1 MKAPGKE
8 QGVGRLDGKVSLI
21 TGAGSGIGRATAL
34 LFAREGSRIA
44 VADYAPALGRETVE
58 MITAAGGSASFVEA
72 DVSRTADI
80 RRMVQT
86 AIDSFGRIDIL
97 FNNAGMPSPVARV
110 ADIAEDDWNRVLN
123 INLTS
128 VFLASKY
135 AIPSMVKQGGGVI
148 INTSSCQGIGT
159 VPANAPYT
167 VSKAG
172 IIHLTRTI
180 ALDYASKNIRANCIC
195 PGVIETPMSQAN
207 MGAVQ
212 TRSLLQR
219 RVGQPADIARAAL
232 YLASEDSA
240 YVTGH
245 ALVVDGGWI
254 IAANSLFG

>member
-1 MKAPGKE
+1 M
-8 QGVGRLDGKVSLI
+8 
-21 TGAGSGIGRATAL
+21 
-34 LFAREGSRIA
+34 
-44 VADYAPALGRETVE
+44 VADYAPALGQETVE
-58 MITAAGGSASFVEA
+58 MMARDGGSAAFVEA
-72 DVSRTADI
+72 DVSKAADI

-86 AIDSFGRIDIL
+86 TVDAYGRIDIL

-110 ADIAEDDWNRVLN
+110 ADVSEEDWSRVLN

-135 AIPSMVKQGGGVI
+135 AIPVMVKQGGGVI

-180 ALDYASKNIRANCIC
+180 ALDYAGKNIRANCIC
-195 PGVIETPMSQAN
+195 PGIIETPMSKAN
-207 MGAVQ
+207 LGAVQ
-212 TRSLLQR
+212 PRSLLQR
-219 RVGQPADIARAAL
+219 RVGQPEDIARAAL
-232 YLASEDSA
+232 YLASDDSS

-254 IAANSLFG
+254 IAAN

>member
-1 MKAPGKE
+1 M
-8 QGVGRLDGKVSLI
+8 GRLDGKVSLI
-21 TGAGSGIGRATAL
+21 TGAGSGIGRAAAL
-34 LFAREGSRIA
+34 LFSREGSRVM
-44 VADYAPALGRETVE
+44 VADYAPSLGRETTE
-58 MITAAGGSASFVEA
+58 MIVQAGGSAAFVEA
-72 DVSRTADI
+72 DVSKAADI
-80 RRMVQT
+80 RKMVQ
-86 AIDSFGRIDIL
+86 AAVDSFGRIDVL
-97 FNNAGMPSPVARV
+97 FNNAGVPSPVARL
-110 ADIAEDDWNRVLN
+110 ADVHEDDWNRVLN

-135 AIPSMVKQGGGVI
+135 TIPVMVERGGGVI

-172 IIHLTRTI
+172 IIHLTRTM
-180 ALDYASKNIRANCIC
+180 ALDYAGKNIRANCIC
-195 PGVIETPMSQAN
+195 PGIIETPMSQAN
-207 MGAVQ
+207 MGTVQ

-232 YLASEDSA
+232 YLASDDSS